1 MTDFNYINPL
11 PVSSNNPSVDQ
22 PNMTINNASV
32 LGILDVDHVGFNVSN
47 GGTHLQVTF
56 SSENTPGAQ
65 TDPQSV
71 LYSAAGTASTVADLR
86 YVNQNAIFQTIPIK
100 AWGLF
105 TGSSG
110 AIIASQSVNI
120 ASIVRASAGRYT
132 ITMTT
137 NAVTGTS
144 FAILWSVPNLSIF
157 TGGGGTV
164 SYSIT
169 GGGIFTMTCN
179 NINGTPT
186 DPASVSFLVLQV

>member
-32 LGILDVDHVGFNVSN
+32 LGIAAVDHVGFNASN
-47 GGTHLQVTF
+47 GGTHLQVTL

-86 YVNQNAIFQTIPIK
+86 FVNQNATFQTMPIR

-105 TGSSG
+105 TGSTG
-110 AIIASQSVNI
+110 AIIASQSVNV
-120 ASIVRASAGRYT
+120 ASIVRASTGRYT

-137 NAVTGTS
+137 NSVTGTS
-144 FAILWSVPNLSIF
+144 FAILFSVPNISLF
-157 TGGGGTV
+157 TGNGTAA
-164 SYSIT
+164 YSIT
-169 GGGIFTMTCN
+169 GSGIFTMTFN
-179 NINGTPT
+179 NINATPT
-186 DPASVSFLVLQV
+186 DPASVSFLVMQV